1 MTTDRLPFADASTR
15 LPARPAREVLTVT
28 ELTARIRL
36 RLESAYPAVWVEGEL
51 SNCHRWKTG
60 HLYFTLKDGGAQ
72 IRGVMFRSTLRYL
85 RFEPADGQHVVAR
98 GRVSVYEPK
107 GEYQLVAEHFEPVG
121 VGARQLAFDR
131 LRQRLE
137 AEGLFDPAR
146 KRRLPALPRRI
157 GVVTSLD
164 GAALRD
170 VLTVLA
176 RRFPGADVLIGPTR
190 VQGDG
195 AASEI
200 AAALARVADV
210 PAVDVVILTRGGG
223 SMEDLW
229 AFNDEALARA
239 VAGLRVPVIS
249 AVGHQ
254 TDYTISDFVADV
266 RAPTPSAAAELVV
279 ARKIDMEARIGQ
291 AAGRL
296 AAALRDTVAR
306 RRTAVDLVRRRPGLA
321 SFPARIAMR
330 DRWVDDL
337 TRRLVDAVRGAAG
350 RRTRRLALL
359 RERLEALDVGLRLAR
374 MRTRLEMA
382 DARLARGMTDGATAR
397 RRRLEAVDARAAR
410 AAADRNAVRRRRLE
424 AAAARLEALSPLGV
438 LARGFAVCWN
448 DDRTAIIRRARDVA
462 AGETVRIT
470 LQEGELRCDVRESG

>member
-1 MTTDRLPFADASTR
+1 M
-15 LPARPAREVLTVT
+15 
-28 ELTARIRL
+28 
-36 RLESAYPAVWVEGEL
+36 
-51 SNCHRWKTG
+51 
-60 HLYFTLKDGGAQ
+60 
-72 IRGVMFRSTLRYL
+72 
-85 RFEPADGQHVVAR
+85 
-98 GRVSVYEPK
+98 
-107 GEYQLVAEHFEPVG
+107 
-121 VGARQLAFDR
+121 
-131 LRQRLE
+131 
-137 AEGLFDPAR
+137 
-146 KRRLPALPRRI
+146 
-157 GVVTSLD
+157 
-164 GAALRD
+164 
-170 VLTVLA
+170 
-176 RRFPGADVLIGPTR
+176 
-190 VQGDG
+190 QGDG

-200 AAALARVADV
+200 AAALARVAGV

-223 SMEDLW
+223 STEDLW

-279 ARKIDMEARIGQ
+279 ARKTDLEARIGQ
-291 AAGRL
+291 AARRL

-337 TRRLVDAVRGAAG
+337 TRRLVDGVRGAAG
-350 RRTRRLALL
+350 RRARRLALL